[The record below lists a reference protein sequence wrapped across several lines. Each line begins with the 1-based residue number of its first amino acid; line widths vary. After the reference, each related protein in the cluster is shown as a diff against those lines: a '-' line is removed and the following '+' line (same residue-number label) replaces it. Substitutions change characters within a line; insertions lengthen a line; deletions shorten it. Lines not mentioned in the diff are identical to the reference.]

1 MRFASL
7 GSGSRGNGTLIEAD
21 GTCLLVDCGFSI
33 AETEH
38 RLARLKR
45 RPEDIDAILI
55 THEHADHVRGVA
67 RFAARFNI
75 PVRATAGTLAACGRY
90 RIGVAEPF
98 NAHEGFAIGGLEITP
113 IAVPHDAREP
123 TQFLFSD
130 GARRLGLLTDSGHI
144 TAHIT
149 RTLSVC
155 DALILECNHDEAMLV
170 GGPYPPRLKQR
181 VGGLLGHLSN
191 AQAAGL
197 LGGLDVS
204 RLQHLVAAHLSEHNN
219 TPVHARAALAEAV
232 GCAAEWIA
240 VADQEEGLDWRE
252 LLPAI

>member
-1 MRFASL
+1 MKFASL

-33 AETEH
+33 TETVR
-38 RLARLKR
+38 RLAQLKR
-45 RPEDIDAILI
+45 RAEDIDAILI

-75 PVRATAGTLAACGRY
+75 PVRATAGTLAACERHQIQG
-90 RIGVAEPF
+90 AEPF
-98 NAHEGFAIGGLEITP
+98 NAHEGFAIGGLAITP

-130 GARRLGLLTDSGHI
+130 GAHSLGVLTDAGHI

-149 RTLSVC
+149 RTLSAC
-155 DALILECNHDEAMLV
+155 DALILECNHDEAMLIS
-170 GGPYPPRLKQR
+170 GPYPPRLKQR

-197 LGGLDVS
+197 LSGLDVS

-219 TPVHARAALAEAV
+219 TPTHACAALAEAI
-232 GCAAEWIA
+232 GCKTDWIA
-240 VADQEEGLDWRE
+240 VADQDKGLPWRE
-252 LLPAI
+252 VM